1 LATIPTLKTW
11 NAGETVTAAT
21 LNANVRDA
29 GNFYKAVP
37 AAYAYM
43 TAAASVASGASWTVI
58 ALDTEN
64 YDNDN
69 MYTTSTPGRLTVVTP
84 GLYFIEG
91 QMRYANDPN
100 GTYRAGRIQMN
111 ANTDIDTQ
119 YVPLTPNNSTHV
131 YLKGWR
137 QCVAGD
143 YFQVSGLHN
152 YATGSIA
159 LQVGTAHYT
168 YLRARFINA

>member
-21 LNANVRDA
+21 LNANMRDP

-43 TAAASVASGASWTVI
+43 TAAAAITTAATWQVV

-64 YDNDN
+64 YDNDG
-69 MYTTSTPGRLTVVTP
+69 MYTTGTPGRITIVTP

-91 QMRYANDPN
+91 QVRYANVSS
-100 GTYRAGRIQMN
+100 GTYRAARIQMH
-111 ANTDIDTQ
+111 ASADIDTQ
-119 YVPLTPNNSTHV
+119 YNPIAPNNSTQV

-143 YFQVSGLHN
+143 YFQLSGLHDF
-152 YATGSIA
+152 AGSIS
-159 LQVGTAHYT
+159 LHTAVSHYT